1 MPEIGLSFS
10 DFDRVYA
17 DLPPAP
23 LRNRFFEENPFQ
35 GKKRAALARPGT
47 SPLGN
52 YGDGPIRKIFSQP
65 GLFGGALFFVSGD
78 TLYRWDIADQLA
90 GNPAYAI
97 TGVIQGTGEVSMCV
111 AKGLDYERLFI
122 ADGTLLQFYGGG
134 TKATGT
140 VTWTGGTNPSD
151 GDGIQI
157 GTTYY
162 VWKTTIGAGGIGTSA
177 S

>member
-1 MPEIGLSFS
+1 MPEIDLSFS
-10 DFDRVYA
+10 DFERAYA

-35 GKKRAALARPGT
+35 GRKRAAIARPGT
-47 SPLGN
+47 SVLGN
-52 YGDGPIRKIFSQP
+52 LGNGPIRKIFSQP
-65 GLFGGALFFVSGD
+65 GLFGGALFIVSGN
-78 TLYRWDIADQLA
+78 TLYRWDVADFNA
-90 GNPAYAI
+90 GTLPYAI
-97 TGVIQGTGEVSMCV
+97 NGVIQGTGEVSMSV
-111 AKGLDYERLFI
+111 SKGLDYERLFI

-140 VTWTGGTNPSD
+140 VSWTGGTNPSD

-162 VWKTTIGAGGIGTSA
+162 QWNTTLQSG
-177 S
+177 